1 MKKLSLLVFI
11 LLITIPQS
19 ALTAQRV
26 LTEPETL
33 FAERIPIRPKDSV
46 TGSQFAFKTAGIEG
60 EERQQAA
67 LSELLHGNIPPFLR
81 NLKPVRLSHKSS
93 DGKVISAVIW
103 VMPDYLAIGD
113 DNDFLR
119 IPLTYPLA
127 IRIATEY
134 QCILPTRKMVDE
146 IYKQAACQ
154 LKPQPLFP
162 GFNMRSSE
170 YYLDHQRKIEAQR
183 RAMGCTLGDLTS
195 GHKKDVVLTNRL
207 IKEPDKI
214 AIYGWHNGIDDP
226 IQPLSTFHGS
236 RYTDYSHGIRLVYHI
251 AWLDGEP
258 RSIVEV
264 LADPLLAP
272 ALTYEGIIDKLR
284 SLLRFK

>member
-1 MKKLSLLVFI
+1 MKKLPLLVFI
-11 LLITIPQS
+11 LFITTSQI
-19 ALTAQRV
+19 ALTARRV
-26 LTEPETL
+26 LSEPEAIY
-33 FAERIPIRPKDSV
+33 AEKIPLRQNHSV
-46 TGSQFAFKTAGIEG
+46 NGSQFAFKTAGMEG
-60 EERQQAA
+60 AERQQAA
-67 LSELLHGNIPPFLR
+67 LAELLQGNIPSFLR
-81 NLKPVRLSHKSS
+81 KLQPVRLSHKSP
-93 DGKVISAVIW
+93 DGRVMSAVIW
-103 VMPDYLAIGD
+103 VMPDYLSIGD

-127 IRIATEY
+127 IGIATEY

-162 GFNMRSSE
+162 GPNMRSSE
-170 YYLDHQRKIEAQR
+170 YYLEHQRKIEEQR
-183 RAMGCTLGDLTS
+183 CIRECTLGDLIS

-207 IKEPDKI
+207 VKEPDKI
-214 AIYGWHNGIDDP
+214 ALYGWHNGIDDP

-236 RYTDYSHGIRLVYHI
+236 RYTDYSHGIRLVYQT
-251 AWLDGEP
+251 AWIDGEP

-272 ALTYEGIIDKLR
+272 VLTYEGIIDKLR
-284 SLLRFK
+284 SLLRLK

>member
-1 MKKLSLLVFI
+1 MKKPPLLVFI
-11 LLITIPQS
+11 LLITIFQI
-19 ALTAQRV
+19 ALTARRV
-26 LTEPETL
+26 LSGPETL
-33 FAERIPIRPKDSV
+33 FAERVPVRQEDSV
-46 TGSQFAFKTAGIEG
+46 NGSQFARKTAGMEG
-60 EERQQAA
+60 AERQQEA
-67 LSELLHGNIPPFLR
+67 LSELLQGNIPSFLR

-93 DGKVISAVIW
+93 DGKVTSAVIW

-127 IRIATEY
+127 IRIAPEY
-134 QCILPTRKMVDE
+134 QCVLPTRKMVDE

-162 GFNMRSSE
+162 GLNMRSSE
-170 YYLDHQRKIEAQR
+170 YYLDHQRKIEEQR
-183 RAMGCTLGDLTS
+183 SAMGCTLGQLTS

-207 IKEPDKI
+207 IKKPDKI

-236 RYTDYSHGIRLVYHI
+236 RYTDYSHGIRLVHQT
-251 AWLDGEP
+251 AWIDGEP
-258 RSIVEV
+258 RLIVEV

-272 ALTYEGIIDKLR
+272 VLTYEGIIDKLR
-284 SLLRFK
+284 SLLRSK